1 MIGKKIKSIVTM
13 IGDFIFV
20 WIIHIVYKDLD

>member
-1 MIGKKIKSIVTM
+1 MIIKKIKSLVTRVT
-13 IGDFIFV
+13 DCIFV